1 MRRRRPAR
9 FPGAGGAFLAEADM
23 TDALDPDRLS
33 AAHAL
38 YLEGKASVA
47 SIATSLG
54 LTTGAFYRLRLRDGW
69 PTRPN
74 PIVARQ
80 STPPAFQQDS
90 ASAAWDKPP
99 PPAQAPAGEDDAQL
113 TDRLERA
120 LAREVSSFEADADP
134 QAAPAGRNVR
144 ILASLVKTLAEL
156 RKLEAAPKSKRRKGQ
171 MHDGQAQ
178 RPPRDLATL
187 REDIAQRLAEFR
199 RSRSTS

>member
-1 MRRRRPAR
+1 
-9 FPGAGGAFLAEADM
+9 M

-38 YLEGKASVA
+38 YLEGAASVA

-54 LTTGAFYRLRLRDGW
+54 LTTGAFYRLRLREGW

-74 PIVARQ
+74 PVVARQ
-80 STPPAFQQDS
+80 TPPPVSQHDDAP
-90 ASAAWDKPP
+90 APDKQPP
-99 PPAQAPAGEDDAQL
+99 PVQAPAGEDDAQL

-120 LAREVSSFEADADP
+120 LAREVSSFEAEADP